1 MNSSVIIGRLTRDPE
16 IRQGPKGEIASFTVA
31 VDRFAKD
38 DDADYIPVTCFGKQA
53 EYVSNYLGKG
63 RLVAVAGRI
72 KTGSYEKDGQKRY
85 TWEVVA
91 QTVQGLDRPKEDAP
105 PRQGQAVVPDADFPQ
120 AAPEQY
126 ALPSAEEFDPFSG
139 DD

>member
-1 MNSSVIIGRLTRDPE
+1 MNNSVIIGRLTRDPE
-16 IRQGPKGEIASFTVA
+16 IRQGQKGEIASFTVA

-91 QTVQGLDRPKEDAP
+91 QTVHAEHLQCLDHD
-105 PRQGQAVVPDADFPQ
+105 Q
-120 AAPEQY
+120 
-126 ALPSAEEFDPFSG
+126 PSTKTDVLSLREMSAHRL
-139 DD
+139 